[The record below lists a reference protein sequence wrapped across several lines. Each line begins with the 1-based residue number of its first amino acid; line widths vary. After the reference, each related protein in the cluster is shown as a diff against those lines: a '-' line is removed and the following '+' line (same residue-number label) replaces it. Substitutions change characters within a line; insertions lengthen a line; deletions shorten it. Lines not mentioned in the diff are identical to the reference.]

1 MEDKK
6 KFTFKVPIPS
16 LKMQYEL
23 ETVMFAYDAIWKGK
37 TLDPVEVTDNFR
49 NFGIELDKD

>member
-23 ETVMFAYDAIWKGK
+23 ETVMFAYNAIWNGK

>member
-23 ETVMFAYDAIWKGK
+23 GTVMFAYDAIWKGK